1 MKPRARVG
9 LLLALTLL
17 SGVWLFTRGLER
29 ARARQLLEKE
39 RAELTDEL
47 MRLQT
52 HLNEERLQW
61 YYAFR
66 EVEEADGRAWEMAVR
81 KVDGEIAAKSNAL
94 ARVNSHL
101 DRMGPSQPH

>member
-29 ARARQLLEKE
+29 VRSRQSLEKE

-52 HLNEERLQW
+52 HLDKERLQW
-61 YYAFR
+61 HYAFR
-66 EVEEADGRAWEMAVR
+66 EVEEADARAWEIAVR
-81 KVDGEIAAKSNAL
+81 KVDSEITAKSNAL
-94 ARVNSHL
+94 AEVKLRL
-101 DRMGPSQPH
+101 DRMGPSQSR